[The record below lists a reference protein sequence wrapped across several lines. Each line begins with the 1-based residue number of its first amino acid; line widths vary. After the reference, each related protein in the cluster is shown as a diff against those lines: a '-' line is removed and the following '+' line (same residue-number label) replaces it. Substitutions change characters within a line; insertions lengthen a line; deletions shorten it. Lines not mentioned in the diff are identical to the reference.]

1 MNTNAFRNFQYNINK
16 VESLFENNSS
26 YTLMLIYANIITVFE
41 VYLQEAF
48 VDLLKSDDKLL
59 KKLTESSKYKNSK
72 ITLNKA
78 LKIDMN
84 KYLIGMTK
92 NLVFHNLAD
101 IEPLYK
107 EVLGVNIRY
116 TDSILKSIETRHHI
130 IHRNGYTK
138 DGEKINMSLNL
149 AKETLITFKNLV
161 GDIENQILQKYVQ

>member
-1 MNTNAFRNFQYNINK
+1 MNTNAFKNFQYNINDI
-16 VESLFENNSS
+16 ESHFENNSS

-48 VDLLKSDDKLL
+48 VDLLKNDYELL

-78 LKIDMN
+78 LKNDMSM
-84 KYLIGMTK
+84 YLIEMTK
-92 NLVFHNLAD
+92 NLIFHNLAD

-130 IHRNGYTK
+130 IHRNGYAK
-138 DGEKINMSLNL
+138 NGEKINISISI
-149 AKETLITFKNLV
+149 AKDTLSTFKNLV
-161 GDIENQILQKYVQ
+161 GDIENQILQKHFQ